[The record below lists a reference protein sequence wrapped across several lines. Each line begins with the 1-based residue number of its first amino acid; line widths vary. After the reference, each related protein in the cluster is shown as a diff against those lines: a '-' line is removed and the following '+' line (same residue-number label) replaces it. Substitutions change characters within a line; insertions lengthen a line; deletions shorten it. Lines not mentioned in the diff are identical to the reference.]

1 MRFCRNILT
10 DDRRMNLQLLRREL
24 RQARFFHSEIFYIGS
39 VPDHFSVWDCFLSKW
54 NIFWN
59 TIYNG
64 SIELRCVPKM
74 GHIFDRL
81 HHTSGSCESRD
92 QKEEFYEGGNL
103 CFWGAE
109 AVTTR
114 RAERFGWAYR
124 SEDWQSDER
133 FGKCTNVGK

>member
-1 MRFCRNILT
+1 MKFCRNILT
-10 DDRRMNLQLLRREL
+10 DDRRMNLQLPRREL
-24 RQARFFHSEIFYIGS
+24 RQARFFHSEIFYIGA

-81 HHTSGSCESRD
+81 HHTSGSCESRN
-92 QKEEFYEGGNL
+92 QKAEFYEGGNL
-103 CFWGAE
+103 CFWDAE
-109 AVTTR
+109 AATNTQ
-114 RAERFGWAYR
+114 AERFVWEFR
-124 SEDWQSDER
+124 PMVWQTR
-133 FGKCTNVGK
+133 GRMANARI